1 MADEQAKRARGDAAP
16 AGAQAQVVPQPW
28 PSAASLYEQGLESK
42 VRAPSPPPPMLLAC
56 SRQVQRARD
65 AG

>member
-1 MADEQAKRARGDAAP
+1 MADEQAKHARGDAAP

-42 VRAPSPPPPMLLAC
+42 VRAPPRMLPC
-56 SRQVQRARD
+56 SRQVQRACD

>member
-16 AGAQAQVVPQPW
+16 ACAEAHAIPQPW

-42 VRAPSPPPPMLLAC
+42 VRAPSPPPLMLPY
-56 SRQVQRARD
+56 SRQVQRACD

>member
-16 AGAQAQVVPQPW
+16 AGAQAHAVPQPW

-42 VRAPSPPPPMLLAC
+42 VRAPPRMLPC
-56 SRQVQRARD
+56 SRQVQRACD